1 MVMPGRASSRATGAT
16 ALLAALLVA
25 SACGPRVDVR
35 QALQVTELTTGWFDA
50 GIVNGKNKLVPSV
63 AFRLKNAS
71 AAELA
76 SIQINVIFEIPPDWE
91 DDTYLRGIGSA
102 GLQPGGASD
111 RMVVRAKNGFTGEQP
126 RAEMLQNTHFKD
138 AKVKIQVKHASN
150 QWVQLGEY
158 PVQRQL
164 LTN

>member
-1 MVMPGRASSRATGAT
+1 MVMPGHASWRATGAM
-16 ALLAALLVA
+16 ALLATLVA

-35 QALQVTELTTGWFDA
+35 QALQVTEITTGWFDA

-63 AFRLKNAS
+63 AFRLKNAT

-91 DDTYLRGIGSA
+91 DDTYLRGIGSD
-102 GLQPGGASD
+102 GLPPGGASD